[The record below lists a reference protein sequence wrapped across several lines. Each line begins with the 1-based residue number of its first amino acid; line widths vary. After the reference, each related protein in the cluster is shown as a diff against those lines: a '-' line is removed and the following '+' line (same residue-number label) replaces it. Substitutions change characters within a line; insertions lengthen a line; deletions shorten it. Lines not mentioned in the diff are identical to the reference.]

1 MPTGQSPPLRILFV
15 NSGLVYGG
23 AETQLIA
30 ILRRLKQIGHEPVLY
45 LLTRAAPRRAE
56 LDEIGVPIVLD
67 QKRSRFD
74 LSVIRRL
81 RHTVRDW
88 QPHAVHSFLFDA
100 NVYSRIACAGL
111 PVSVLNSERN
121 HDYSLN
127 LAQRA
132 IHYPTRHLA
141 DAVIANSHA
150 GERFARRM
158 FGFRP
163 TDTYTVWNGIDL
175 KKVDARVSASRANY
189 REVFFGRTDVR
200 LAVVVGAIKA
210 QKDPLL
216 ALQVAEHLIDSDPGW
231 RVAFVG
237 ASLDG
242 SMRAYRT
249 SAGVESAS
257 LREQVVRR
265 WQASRHRERIEFVG
279 QRDDVIE
286 IIADADALFSTSHH
300 EGFPNVVL
308 EAMAVRTPVVSTLVS
323 DIEDILPSDLIVR
336 TRDARAISASIIAT
350 QSRRGEIGAALRK
363 WVETHATIKKSV
375 DRLIEIYR
383 ARARLARGRDVS

>member
-1 MPTGQSPPLRILFV
+1 MPTGHSPPLRILFV

-30 ILRRLKQIGHEPVLY
+30 ILRRMKQLGHQPALY
-45 LLTRAAPRRAE
+45 LLNCAAPRRAE
-56 LDEIGVPIVLD
+56 LDAIGVPIVLD

-81 RHTVRDW
+81 RDTVRDW
-88 QPHAVHSFLFDA
+88 RPHAVHSFLFDA

-111 PVSVLNSERN
+111 SVGVLNSERS
-121 HDYSLN
+121 HGYSFN

-141 DAVIANSHA
+141 DAVIANSRA
-150 GERFARRM
+150 GERLARRM
-158 FGFRP
+158 FGFQP
-163 TDTYTVWNGIDL
+163 ADTYTVWNGIDL
-175 KKVDARVSASRANY
+175 TNVDARVSASRVNY
-189 REVFFGRTDVR
+189 REVFFGRTDIR
-200 LAVVVGAIKA
+200 LAVVVGTIKA

-216 ALQVAEHLIDSDPGW
+216 ALQVAEHLIDSDQGW

-242 SMRAYRT
+242 SMHAYR
-249 SAGVESAS
+249 SSIDFESAS
-257 LREQVVRR
+257 LREEFVRR

-286 IIADADALFSTSHH
+286 IIADANVLFSTSLY
-300 EGFPNVVL
+300 EGFPNVIL
-308 EAMAVRTPVVSTLVS
+308 EAMAVRTPVVSPLVS
-323 DIEDILPSDLIVR
+323 DIEDILPSALIVR
-336 TRDARAISASIIAT
+336 TRDAPAFCASIIGT
-350 QSRRGEIGAALRK
+350 QSRRTEIGAALRR
-363 WVETHATIKKSV
+363 WVETHATIERSV
-375 DRLIEIYR
+375 DQLIEIYR
-383 ARARLARGRDVS
+383 ERARPAA